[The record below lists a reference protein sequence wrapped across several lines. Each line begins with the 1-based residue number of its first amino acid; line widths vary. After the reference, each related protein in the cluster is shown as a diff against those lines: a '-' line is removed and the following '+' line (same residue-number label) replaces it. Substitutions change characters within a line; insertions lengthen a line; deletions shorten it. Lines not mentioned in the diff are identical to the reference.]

1 MTKIDFYLVSASG
14 QANREAM
21 ACKLINKVYL
31 LQHQIYIHVD
41 SQQDAA
47 RLDDVLWTF
56 TPGSFIPHTIFQ
68 PGKDNSEP
76 VLIGFGDQTP
86 PTHDVLLNLSADV
99 PLFFSQFE
107 RVAEVVGAEED
118 SRALARTRFKFYKDR
133 GYELATHE
141 LGSA

>member
-1 MTKIDFYLVSASG
+1 MTKIDFYLLSASG

-21 ACKLINKVYL
+21 ACKLVNKVYL
-31 LQHQIYIHVD
+31 LQHRIYIHVD

-47 RLDDVLWTF
+47 RLDDALWTF
-56 TPGSFIPHTIFQ
+56 TPGSFIPHSIFQ
-68 PGKDNSEP
+68 SGKDNNEP
-76 VLIGFGDQTP
+76 VLIGFGEQTP
-86 PTHDVLLNLSADV
+86 PSHDVLLNLSPEV

-107 RVAEVVGAEED
+107 RVAEVVDAEEN

-133 GYELATHE
+133 GYELTTNE